1 MSESWRRYQ
10 MHLTQRVEWKIR
22 TITDRFHLE
31 NFDVPV
37 PDYDVWYDHKRGVF
51 VSNYALKVACAE
63 EK

>member
-1 MSESWRRYQ
+1 